1 MPRSFDFRPRFLAR
15 IVNAVLVGKIHP
27 EEKHPISRVLIKMYR
42 PVVEMA
48 VRLRWVVIGVAIAAV
63 VLTVPVFQRLGS
75 EFMPPLNEGTLLYMP
90 TTLPGISLTEAQR
103 LLQIQD
109 RILKTFPEVERVFGK
124 AGRAETS
131 TDPAPL
137 SMVETTVLLKP
148 QDQWRKKP
156 QWYSASRPGVVAENL
171 APHLA

>member
-1 MPRSFDFRPRFLAR
+1 MAR

-27 EEKHPISRVLIKMYR
+27 EEKHPISRVLIKLYR

-48 VRLRWVVIGVAIAAV
+48 VRLRLGGDRRGHCRCGAD
-63 VLTVPVFQRLGS
+63 VPVFQRLGS

-90 TTLPGISLTEAQR
+90 TTLPGISLAEAQR
-103 LLQIQD
+103 LLEIQD
-109 RILKTFPEVERVFGK
+109 RVLKTFPEVERVFGK

-156 QWYSASRPGVVAENL
+156 QWYSAARPGVVAEDPAPRL
-171 APHLA
+171 A